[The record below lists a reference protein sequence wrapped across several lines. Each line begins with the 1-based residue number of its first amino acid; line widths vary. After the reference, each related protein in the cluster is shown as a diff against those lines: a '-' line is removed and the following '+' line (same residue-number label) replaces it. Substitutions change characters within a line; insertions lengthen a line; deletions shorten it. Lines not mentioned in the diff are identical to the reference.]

1 MARRSRKFKGVPD
14 KWRKWLF
21 ALLFLAGG
29 LLLGIQI
36 GNWTAPKKTQ
46 PHTRAVSFKTPA
58 SSQSKSAASAK
69 AAPKAATAPAKKTSA
84 SVVREKA
91 AERYDAP
98 ANVPVLPARTARTS
112 SAPKVS
118 IVLDDWGY
126 NLKALTAALEVRE
139 PLTLAVLPNLP
150 YSAEVARK
158 AHAAGHEIIL
168 HMPMEPLNDVP
179 LEEGTILTSMAPAEI
194 RGLLSDALAGIP
206 HARGV
211 NNHMGSKVTQDRRTL
226 DIIMRELAAR
236 KLFFLNSMT
245 SGSAAGRET
254 AGEVGIAYA
263 ERDIFIDNERTE
275 AAVITKLQELK
286 AAAVRQGSAIGIG
299 HDEPVTLRA
308 IQKVLP
314 SWKAE
319 GIEIIR
325 LSDLIRHYSEG
336 S

>member
-1 MARRSRKFKGVPD
+1 MARRSRKFKGIPD
-14 KWRKWLF
+14 KWRKWIF

-29 LLLGIQI
+29 LILGIQV
-36 GNWTAPKKTQ
+36 GNWTAPKKAQ
-46 PHTRAVSFKTPA
+46 PHTKAIAFKTPA
-58 SSQSKSAASAK
+58 AAQKKAVSTKSTSTK
-69 AAPKAATAPAKKTSA
+69 PAATAIKKPSA
-84 SVVREKA
+84 AQIVREKA

-98 ANVPVLPARTARTS
+98 ANIPALPARARAS
-112 SAPKVS
+112 SAPKVA

-126 NLKALTAALEVRE
+126 NLKALNAVLQVRE

-179 LEEGTILTSMAPAEI
+179 LEEGTILTSMTPAEI
-194 RGLLSDALAGIP
+194 RSLLSDALAAVP

-211 NNHMGSKVTQDRRTL
+211 NNHMGSKVTQDRGTL
-226 DIIMRELAAR
+226 DVVMRELAAR

-254 AGEVGIAYA
+254 AGDVGIAYA

-275 AAVITKLQELK
+275 EAVIAKLQELK

-319 GIEIIR
+319 GIEVIR

>member
-29 LLLGIQI
+29 LILGIQL
-36 GNWTAPKKTQ
+36 GNWTAPKKAQ
-46 PHTRAVSFKTPA
+46 PTTRAVTFKTPA
-58 SSQSKSAASAK
+58 SAQKQSTAKPAA
-69 AAPKAATAPAKKTSA
+69 AAVKKTSA

-98 ANVPVLPARTARTS
+98 ANIPALPARARTT
-112 SAPKVS
+112 SAPKVA

-126 NLKALTAALEVRE
+126 NLKALNAVLQIRE

-150 YSAEVARK
+150 YSTEVARK

-194 RGLLSDALAGIP
+194 RSLLSDALAGIP

-226 DIIMRELAAR
+226 DIVMRELAAR

-275 AAVITKLQELK
+275 AAVIAKLQELK

-299 HDEPVTLRA
+299 HDEPVTLSA

-319 GIEIIR
+319 GIEVIR